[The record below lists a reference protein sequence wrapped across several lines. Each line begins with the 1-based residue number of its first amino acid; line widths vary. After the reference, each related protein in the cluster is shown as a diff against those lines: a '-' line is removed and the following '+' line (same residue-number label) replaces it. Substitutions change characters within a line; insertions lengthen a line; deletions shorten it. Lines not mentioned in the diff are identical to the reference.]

1 MTKVASTPTQKT
13 LNESQVAAFY
23 HDRFVS
29 DQVEHFKRIALPVTD
44 MSKTVVDI
52 GGGCGYFADALQSEF
67 GLHARVLDA
76 DPTGVSKARHAGV
89 DAVLCDAL
97 SPVKNHDEGVV
108 CFNLILH
115 HLVGKTEIETLTLQ
129 KSAMATWRS
138 EEVKIFVN
146 EYIYESFFGDLSGWL
161 IYQITKSTFLS
172 AVGRAVSRVF
182 PSLRANTF
190 GVGVRFRSNQEWK
203 RIFEECG
210 FAVQREAR
218 GISEQV
224 SLPRR
229 LLAIKQMR
237 RDSFLLS
244 TKRVC

>member
-1 MTKVASTPTQKT
+1 MTKVVSTPTQKA
-13 LNESQVAAFY
+13 LNESQIAAFY
-23 HDRFVS
+23 HAHFVIE
-29 DQVEHFKRIALPVTD
+29 QVDHYKSIALPFTD
-44 MSKTVVDI
+44 VSKTVVDI

-76 DPTGVSKARHAGV
+76 DPKSVSKARDYGV

-97 SPVKNHDEGVV
+97 SPVKRHDEGVV

-115 HLVGKTEIETLTLQ
+115 HLVGKDEEETLTLQ
-129 KSAMATWRS
+129 KSAMTAWDS
-138 EEVKIFVN
+138 DEIKIFVN
-146 EYIYESFFGDLSGWL
+146 EYIYESFFGNMSGWL
-161 IYQITKSTFLS
+161 IFQITKSTLLS
-172 AVGRAVSRVF
+172 SVGRVVSRAF
-182 PSLRANTF
+182 PSLKANTF

-210 FAVQREAR
+210 FSVQKEAR
-218 GISEQV
+218 GISERV

-229 LLAIKQMR
+229 FLAIKEMR

-244 TKRVC
+244 KI